1 MFKYASVKG
10 YIMRRA
16 FFMILL
22 LLFVVG
28 CSNNVV
34 EESVELEP
42 IKVGVVGPFSGPIA
56 FYGERM
62 RDGFEMALEEIN
74 SLGGVDG
81 RLIELVYEDDGCRP
95 QNTVNVVHKLV
106 EMDEVVALLGPFC
119 GSSVKAAANLVDEK
133 KVFLITP
140 GDNFGKLTKYYFST
154 RFLIGREGEELANV
168 AFESGVKK
176 VGVIHIDNDWAHAYI
191 GSFGSELERLGG
203 ELTVVESYDY
213 SDSDFRTR
221 LAKISESGADA
232 ILVLYGRGG
241 LVFNQI
247 RELGLNLTLLS
258 DMAVEEPYEI
268 QGAAGA
274 DEGVLYVYSGGVD
287 KGFESEF
294 MSRYNRSSGIVNRD
308 SYDALMILRD
318 ALLKCGNSK
327 FNSDC
332 LGSYVAMLKDYQSAS
347 GVLDYD
353 VTTGG
358 FGKVLAPKVIRN
370 SVPMAYS

>member
-1 MFKYASVKG
+1 
-10 YIMRRA
+10 
-16 FFMILL
+16 
-22 LLFVVG
+22 
-28 CSNNVV
+28 
-34 EESVELEP
+34 
-42 IKVGVVGPFSGPIA
+42 
-56 FYGERM
+56 
-62 RDGFEMALEEIN
+62 
-74 SLGGVDG
+74 
-81 RLIELVYEDDGCRP
+81 
-95 QNTVNVVHKLV
+95 
-106 EMDEVVALLGPFC
+106 
-119 GSSVKAAANLVDEK
+119 
-133 KVFLITP
+133 
-140 GDNFGKLTKYYFST
+140 
-154 RFLIGREGEELANV
+154 
-168 AFESGVKK
+168 
-176 VGVIHIDNDWAHAYI
+176 
-191 GSFGSELERLGG
+191 
-203 ELTVVESYDY
+203 
-213 SDSDFRTR
+213 
-221 LAKISESGADA
+221 
-232 ILVLYGRGG
+232 
-241 LVFNQI
+241 VFNQI